1 MAEAFVADL
10 ASGLLRKIVSVAAEE
25 LIQAWGLEENL
36 QSLTERLEPWLMLCY
51 ISDAES
57 KQISIKPFQ
66 VWLNKLKAVAH
77 VADVLMEDLQY
88 EVLRRKV
95 EDRKVRDFF
104 SPSRNNILY
113 RFKVARK
120 IKYID
125 TSFNKITNGLERL
138 ELGR

>member
-1 MAEAFVADL
+1 MAEAFVTDL
-10 ASGLLRKIVSVAAEE
+10 ASGLLRQIVSVAAEE

-36 QSLTERLEPWLMLCY
+36 QSLTERLELIDALL
-51 ISDAES
+51 SDAES
-57 KQISIKPFQ
+57 KQISVKPFQ

-77 VADVLMEDLQY
+77 VADVLMEDLRY

-113 RFKVARK
+113 RLKVARK
-120 IKYID
+120 IKVY
-125 TSFNKITNGLERL
+125 
-138 ELGR
+138 